1 VHEHQVTVCGNDV
14 PAYFLRRAWDF
25 GKREVAPRHGRLR
38 LCPIL
43 NCSEQ
48 FHVCLQPWSNYQI

>member
-1 VHEHQVTVCGNDV
+1 MHEHQVTVCGNDV

-38 LCPIL
+38 LCPIFDVPKARL
-43 NCSEQ
+43 ATD
-48 FHVCLQPWSNYQI
+48 FA